1 MSETLHTVIENYIA
15 SKSEKILQQ
24 EASDNEKEEYTNAV
38 ISKLEDR
45 VYDEVKRDVR
55 DKALAEAEKIIEKR
69 SELRKIEELKKLTV
83 EGLIVAFFVGLLV
96 NQVTDMITFFKGTVT
111 PSNFYVT
118 IIIIFVLL
126 FICISLTLGML
137 ISQLL
142 TLVRKDTHEND

>member
-45 VYDEVKRDVR
+45 VYDEVNRDVR

>member
-96 NQVTDMITFFKGTVT
+96 NQVTDMITFF
-111 PSNFYVT
+111 
-118 IIIIFVLL
+118 
-126 FICISLTLGML
+126 
-137 ISQLL
+137 
-142 TLVRKDTHEND
+142 

>member
-55 DKALAEAEKIIEKR
+55 DKALAEAEK
-69 SELRKIEELKKLTV
+69 
-83 EGLIVAFFVGLLV
+83 
-96 NQVTDMITFFKGTVT
+96 
-111 PSNFYVT
+111 
-118 IIIIFVLL
+118 
-126 FICISLTLGML
+126 
-137 ISQLL
+137 
-142 TLVRKDTHEND
+142 

>member
-111 PSNFYVT
+111 SSNFYVT

>member
-55 DKALAEAEKIIEKR
+55 DKALAEAEKIIEKDP
-69 SELRKIEELKKLTV
+69 
-83 EGLIVAFFVGLLV
+83 
-96 NQVTDMITFFKGTVT
+96 N
-111 PSNFYVT
+111 
-118 IIIIFVLL
+118 
-126 FICISLTLGML
+126 
-137 ISQLL
+137 
-142 TLVRKDTHEND
+142 